1 MKEARKNDK
10 LYANSVWHHE
20 NKGLVIYMH
29 GNGHPINAGHP
40 HGMGH
45 PGGHPHGKGHPGGH
59 PGGAA
64 AIDYNENPFIVIWEV
79 TRACQLKCVHCRAD
93 AQLTPDPR
101 ELNHEEGLNLIDQ
114 IYDMNNPMLVFTGG
128 DCMMREDL
136 FELADYAVK
145 KGMRVSMVPSAT
157 ANVTK
162 EKMIRAK
169 EVGLSRWGFSLD
181 GPTPEIHD
189 QFRGTPGSFDLT
201 VEKIRELVELG
212 MPLQINTVISRYN
225 YDHLEEMAK
234 LVEELGAIMWYI
246 FLLVPTGRGQEDACI
261 TPAEHEKVFR
271 WLYDLSKTAPF
282 DIKTT
287 ASQHYRRVVL
297 QQKAREHVDG
307 VDKHEINYEDT
318 LTKDMASKID
328 GLKRAPK
335 GVNDGVGFIF
345 VSHIGE
351 VLPSGLLPI
360 VVGNVREKSLAEIY
374 RESPV
379 LKELRNPDLYK
390 GKSGVCEFRHVCGG
404 SRSRAYG
411 VTGDYLE
418 SEPYCVYIPEAMRK
432 KAKEPVEA

>member
-1 MKEARKNDK
+1 
-10 LYANSVWHHE
+10 
-20 NKGLVIYMH
+20 MH
-29 GNGHPINAGHP
+29 GKGHPHAGGHP
-40 HGMGH
+40 HGMG
-45 PGGHPHGKGHPGGH
+45 KK
-59 PGGAA
+59 
-64 AIDYNENPFIVIWEV
+64 IDYNENPFIAIWEV

-101 ELNHEEGLNLIDQ
+101 ELTHEEGIKLIDQ
-114 IYDMNNPMLVFTGG
+114 IYEMDNPMLVFTGG

-145 KGMRVSMVPSAT
+145 KGMRVSMTPSAT

-162 EKMIRAK
+162 ERMERAK
-169 EVGLSRWGFSLD
+169 NVGLSRWGFSID

-189 QFRGTPGSFDLT
+189 HFRGTPGSFDLT
-201 VEKIRELVELG
+201 LEKIKYLNELD

-225 YDHLEEMAK
+225 YDHLEEMVE
-234 LVEELGAIMWYI
+234 LVSELKAVMWYI
-246 FLLVPTGRGQEDACI
+246 FLLVPTGRGQEDKCL

-287 ASQHYRRVVL
+287 AAQHYRRVVL
-297 QQKAREHVDG
+297 QQKAREHKIESG
-307 VDKHEINYEDT
+307 EIRYEDT
-318 LTKDMASKID
+318 ITTDYASLGD

-335 GVNDGVGFIF
+335 GVNDGNGFIF
-345 VSHIGE
+345 ISHVGD

-360 VVGNVREKSLAEIY
+360 KVGNVREKPLKEIY

-390 GKSGVCEFRHVCGG
+390 GKCGVCEYRFVCGG
-404 SRSRAYG
+404 SRSRTYA

-418 SEPYCVYIPEAMRK
+418 SEPYCVYIPMAMRDK
-432 KAKEPVEA
+432 KKLESTNV

>member
-1 MKEARKNDK
+1 
-10 LYANSVWHHE
+10 
-20 NKGLVIYMH
+20 MH
-29 GNGHPINAGHP
+29 GQGHP
-40 HGMGH
+40 HMG
-45 PGGHPHGKGHPGGH
+45 KM
-59 PGGAA
+59 
-64 AIDYNENPFIVIWEV
+64 IDYNENPFIAIWEV

-93 AQLTPDPR
+93 AQTKPDPR
-101 ELNHEEGLNLIDQ
+101 ELTHEEGIQLIDQ
-114 IYDMNNPMLVFTGG
+114 IYEMNNPMLVFTGG

-136 FELADYAVK
+136 FDLAEYAVK
-145 KGMRVSMVPSAT
+145 KGMRVSMTPSAT

-162 EKMIRAK
+162 ERMERAK
-169 EVGLSRWGFSLD
+169 NVGLSRWGFSLD

-189 QFRGTPGSFDLT
+189 HFRGTPGSFDLT
-201 VEKIRELVELG
+201 LEKIKYLNELE

-225 YDHLEEMAK
+225 YDHLEQMAE
-234 LVEELGAIMWYI
+234 LVKDLKAIMWYI

-287 ASQHYRRVVL
+287 AAQHYRRVVL
-297 QQKAREHVDG
+297 QQKAREHRIDSS
-307 VDKHEINYEDT
+307 EIRYEDT
-318 LTKDMASKID
+318 ITTDHASMID

-335 GVNDGVGFIF
+335 GVNDGNGFIF
-345 VSHIGE
+345 ISHVGD

-360 VVGNVREKSLAEIY
+360 KVGNVREKPLKEIY

-390 GKSGVCEFRHVCGG
+390 GKCGVCEYRFVCGG
-404 SRSRAYG
+404 SRSRTYA

-418 SEPYCVYIPEAMRK
+418 SEPYCVYTPMALRGK
-432 KAKEPVEA
+432 KAVVQG